1 MKPKVLLL
9 SFPLFLSGCIP
20 FTDGTLGE
28 EGYVWCNNRYLAPNG
43 APFTMDVT
51 GTVAV
56 QGYMYG
62 LAAALVL
69 QQDNSEGDAHHF
81 TKPPRLVQLDAAPRK
96 ASGFEASTFRL
107 KPVTPDVKEE
117 IIIAFAGSND
127 WADWFTNINPL
138 PNRTQYN
145 QAVAYV
151 LEMTAR
157 PDVAGKRLVVTGIS
171 LGGALAVHVTKNPA
185 TSALISETWA
195 INSSPRTYA
204 DSERDKRIWSVASDK
219 EALTWS
225 RKPGFHPYAG
235 WGLIK
240 GDPDHSAQDF
250 NLIDSN
256 LFYAHYRWGIA
267 RQMLFV
273 ADYKLSKRGSVNEW
287 TEPLAILHNSKFKSC
302 EPPYK
307 LPPKEAIQ
315 PSSPTPPDY
324 SGYEPLIAPQ

>member
-1 MKPKVLLL
+1 M
-9 SFPLFLSGCIP
+9 
-20 FTDGTLGE
+20 
-28 EGYVWCNNRYLAPNG
+28 
-43 APFTMDVT
+43 
-51 GTVAV
+51 
-56 QGYMYG
+56 
-62 LAAALVL
+62 
-69 QQDNSEGDAHHF
+69 
-81 TKPPRLVQLDAAPRK
+81 
-96 ASGFEASTFRL
+96 
-107 KPVTPDVKEE
+107 
-117 IIIAFAGSND
+117 
-127 WADWFTNINPL
+127 
-138 PNRTQYN
+138 
-145 QAVAYV
+145 